1 MNTLE
6 LTRDSIHRFNVND
19 LTGNPVN
26 LSNYRGKVLLIVNT
40 ASECG
45 FTPQF
50 EDLEKLYNEFKDED
64 FEILAFPS
72 NDFGGQEPLDG
83 EAIQEFCELNYNVS
97 FPIFEKSHVKGSRV
111 NKLYEF
117 LSNKR
122 LNGRFNSVPK
132 WNFHKYLIDKDGR
145 LVNYYFTMTNPNS
158 SKIRNAI
165 TNLLQK

>member
-19 LTGNPVN
+19 INGNSVD
-26 LSNYRGKVLLIVNT
+26 LSKYRGKVILIVNT
-40 ASECG
+40 ASKCG

-50 EDLEKLYNEFKDED
+50 EDMEKLYKEFKDD
-64 FEILAFPS
+64 GFEILAFPS

-83 EAIQEFCELNYNVS
+83 EAIQEFCDLNYNVS
-97 FPIFEKSHVKGSRV
+97 FPIFEKTHVKGSRAS
-111 NKLYEF
+111 KLYQF
-117 LSNKR
+117 LSKKN

-132 WNFHKYLIDKDGR
+132 WNFHKYLIDKNGR

-158 SKIRNAI
+158 SKIRKAI
-165 TNLLQK
+165 INLLQK

>member
-132 WNFHKYLIDKDGR
+132 WNFHKYLIDKNGR